1 MLLKIIKCPLK
12 IAVLPVFLAFGA
24 LYVACAICLGLSS
37 IITNL
42 LSSFFFLGAVAGWFT
57 QAPSGMIWQAVGL
70 GVFFAIA
77 PHAASW
83 LLVRL
88 AGLMGWIMGLI
99 FS

>member
-1 MLLKIIKCPLK
+1 MLLKIIKLPLK
-12 IAVLPVFLAFGA
+12 IAALPFILAFGV
-24 LYVACAICLGLSS
+24 LYVVCTVCLGLSS

-42 LSSFFFLGAVAGWFT
+42 LSSFFFLGAVAGWIT
-57 QAPSGMIWQAVGL
+57 LAPSRMVRQAVGL

-88 AGLMGWIMGLI
+88 AGLIGWIMGLI